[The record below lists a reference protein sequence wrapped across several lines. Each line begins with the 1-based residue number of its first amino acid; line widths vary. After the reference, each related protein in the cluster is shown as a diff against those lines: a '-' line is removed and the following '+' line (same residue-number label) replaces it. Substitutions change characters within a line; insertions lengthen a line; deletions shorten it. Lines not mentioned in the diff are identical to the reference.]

1 MRQRIAE
8 KRIIMKKKIF
18 TNVLALSLVT
28 AGLVG
33 CVNNGA
39 AAPEVKVDTE
49 ANTVSENAGENGVAT
64 EEGEATAPEKEVITV
79 HVGTMGTYAPFSY
92 YDENDYLTGYDI
104 EVVRKIEEVDPSLH
118 FEFESGAWESLFP
131 GLDSGKFQML
141 ANQIASNEDRR
152 AKYYL
157 TENTYFVATNQLVV
171 RSDNDTVTS
180 FEDLVASGGVLGL
193 TVGDNHNEEAEIWNE
208 EHDANNQLKIQ
219 YYNEDVTT
227 ILQDID
233 NGRIAATLN
242 DPAVA
247 VSKAEVQGL
256 KVKPVGK
263 PVDQVPVH
271 FIFAQDET
279 GKEIHARVDAAL
291 AKLKESGELAALS
304 KEWFD
309 ADYTE
314 VRPE

>member
-1 MRQRIAE
+1 
-8 KRIIMKKKIF
+8 MKKKII
-18 TNVLALSLVT
+18 TSALALLVVATGIVGCTKTTTTIEEVTIKEEPTVVEASEVIAQDTEKETINVL
-28 AGLVG
+28 
-33 CVNNGA
+33 
-39 AAPEVKVDTE
+39 
-49 ANTVSENAGENGVAT
+49 
-64 EEGEATAPEKEVITV
+64 
-79 HVGTMGTYAPFSY
+79 VGTMGTYSPFSY
-92 YDENDYLTGYDI
+92 YDEDNNLTGYDI

-141 ANQIASNEDRR
+141 ANQIASTEERR
-152 AKYYL
+152 EKYYL
-157 TENTYFVATNQLVV
+157 TDNTYFVATNQLVV
-171 RSDNDTVTS
+171 RSDNDTITS
-180 FEDLVASGGVLGL
+180 FEDLVETGGILGL
-193 TVGDNHNEEAEIWNE
+193 TVGDNHNEEAEIWND
-208 EHDANNQLKIQ
+208 EHDADHQLNIQ

-247 VSKAEVQGL
+247 VSKAEIQGL
-256 KVKPVGK
+256 QVQPVGS

-271 FIFAQDET
+271 FVFFQDEN
-279 GKEIHARVDAAL
+279 GKEISKRVDAAL
-291 AKLKESGELAALS
+291 AQLKESGELTELS

>member
-1 MRQRIAE
+1 MKRKTLTSILTLTLIASGLAGCA
-8 KRIIMKKKIF
+8 
-18 TNVLALSLVT
+18 TNGQATV
-28 AGLVG
+28 
-33 CVNNGA
+33 
-39 AAPEVKVDTE
+39 APEAESAQTIIEEK
-49 ANTVSENAGENGVAT
+49 ASENGTSV
-64 EEGEATAPEKEVITV
+64 EEGEVVTPEKETINVL
-79 HVGTMGTYAPFSY
+79 VGTMGTYSPFSY
-92 YDENDYLTGYDI
+92 YTEDDYLTGYDI
-104 EVVRKIEEVDPSLH
+104 EVVRKIEEIDPSLH

-141 ANQIASNEDRR
+141 ANQIASTEERR

-171 RSDNDTVTS
+171 RSDNEDITS
-180 FEDLVASGGVLGL
+180 FEDLVATGGILGL

-208 EHDANNQLKIQ
+208 EHDINNQIRIQ

-247 VSKAEVQGL
+247 ASKAEIQGL
-256 KVKPVGK
+256 KVKAVGK

-271 FIFAQDET
+271 FVFAQDET
-279 GKEIHARVDAAL
+279 GKEISTRVDAAL
-291 AKLKESGELAALS
+291 EELKESGELAKLS
-304 KEWFD
+304 KEWFED
-309 ADYTE
+309 DYTE

>member
-1 MRQRIAE
+1 MKRKILTNALAISLIAASFAGCANNTPAPVVEETTENVAIAE
-8 KRIIMKKKIF
+8 NAVENATTGEEGSAEAATEKETI
-18 TNVLALSLVT
+18 NVL
-28 AGLVG
+28 
-33 CVNNGA
+33 
-39 AAPEVKVDTE
+39 
-49 ANTVSENAGENGVAT
+49 
-64 EEGEATAPEKEVITV
+64 
-79 HVGTMGTYAPFSY
+79 VGTMGTYSPFSY
-92 YDENDYLTGYDI
+92 YDENDYLTGFDI

-141 ANQIASNEDRR
+141 ANEIASTEERR

-171 RSDNDTVTS
+171 KGDNDTITS
-180 FEDLVASGGVLGL
+180 FEDLVATKGVLGL
-193 TVGDNHNEEAEIWNE
+193 TVGDNHNEEAELWNE
-208 EHDANNQLKIQ
+208 EHDADNQIIIQ

-247 VSKAEVQGL
+247 VSKAEIQGL
-256 KVKPVGK
+256 DVKPVGN

-271 FIFAQDET
+271 FVFAQDET

-291 AKLKESGELAALS
+291 AKLKESGELSALS
-304 KEWFD
+304 IEWFD